1 MAKMKGLSKFS
12 GGDKILIAL
21 CILFNAGLFYYFGTG
36 MGQGSWVVIEVDQKR
51 VARYALSK
59 DRITHVEGPLGSTKI
74 EIRNGKARILRS
86 PCKLKVCIKSG
97 YIQYAD
103 RISVCL
109 PNRVVV
115 RIEGNAQRGLDAVVS

>member
-1 MAKMKGLSKFS
+1 MAKVTGLLKFS
-12 GGDKILIAL
+12 FGDKILIAL
-21 CILFNAGLFYYFGTG
+21 CILFNAGLFYYFGSG

-51 VARYALSK
+51 VARYSLSK
-59 DRITHVEGPLGSTKI
+59 DRITHVEGPLGTTEI
-74 EIRNGKARILRS
+74 EIRDGKARILRS

-115 RIEGNAQRGLDAVVS
+115 RVEGNAERGLDAVVS

>member
-1 MAKMKGLSKFS
+1 
-12 GGDKILIAL
+12 
-21 CILFNAGLFYYFGTG
+21 
-36 MGQGSWVVIEVDQKR
+36 VVIQVNQEKVALYSLLKDQ
-51 VARYALSK
+51 
-59 DRITHVEGPLGSTKI
+59 ITHVEGLLGKTKI
-74 EIRNGKARILRS
+74 EIRNGKAQILKS

-115 RIEGNAQRGLDAVVS
+115 RIEGNAERGLDAVVS